1 MSDVSGSDVASAVSQ
16 LAAFY
21 REPSRF
27 RPYYIHG
34 DEPLPEGHVVLK
46 IALGRL
52 APGWAREHSALG
64 REELIAAARAFVR
77 QVCLWERATHYQLLC
92 LAERARPEA
101 IKENY
106 RLLMALI
113 HPDRQEADAHEWP
126 TNCAQ
131 RVNEAY
137 AVLSGESS
145 REAYDDMLRRAHASA
160 PFEHAAAVVS
170 GKPHKARGGNGRRF
184 AIVAAVL
191 LAVFG
196 AQAWWMSDTPQHYS
210 LLQRAAALSSA
221 EGWRNELPRFMGMPA
236 VAFDPIELFKPAPTP
251 TTLRSASAS
260 VQVANVV
267 EPPAGSLP
275 EALLARPPGALLQPE
290 APPPTV
296 LAQANPIRSRNAVP
310 SSAPAPVPASA
321 PVAPVPAPAPAPAV
335 STEGPTSDDI
345 EILVARIVSAY
356 ETGNADD
363 LMALFDTEQLGMWK
377 GLRVRN
383 TYSDFFRSTRARRLR
398 MERLSWQTTPT
409 TAKVIGIATV
419 AAEYADS
426 GNRVERKVDVEIDIA
441 LREGQVRIDRLM
453 LFPDGK

>member
-1 MSDVSGSDVASAVSQ
+1 MSDTSGSDVASAVSQ
-16 LAAFY
+16 LVAFY

-52 APGWAREHSALG
+52 APEWARELSALG

-92 LAERARPEA
+92 LAERAPPEA

-137 AVLSGESS
+137 AVLSAESS
-145 REAYDDMLRRAHASA
+145 REAYDDMLRRAHAAA

-196 AQAWWMSDTPQHYS
+196 VQSWWMGDTPQHYS

-221 EGWRNELPRFMGMPA
+221 EGWRNELPRFMDMKPA
-236 VAFDPIELFKPAPTP
+236 VAFDPIELFKPVTKA
-251 TTLRSASAS
+251 LRLASIS
-260 VQVANVV
+260 VPMAN
-267 EPPAGSLP
+267 EAQQPAVQSMA
-275 EALLARPPGALLQPE
+275 EARAARPPAANPQAELQP
-290 APPPTV
+290 PVV
-296 LAQANPIRSRNAVP
+296 LAQVTTIAP
-310 SSAPAPVPASA
+310 SGAAPSPTKPPALRPMRA
-321 PVAPVPAPAPAPAV
+321 
-335 STEGPTSDDI
+335 EGPTSEDI
-345 EILVARIVSAY
+345 EILVALIVSAY
-356 ETGNADD
+356 ETGNADA
-363 LMALFDTEQLGMWK
+363 LMALFDAEQLGMWK
-377 GLRVRN
+377 GVRVRN
-383 TYSDFFRSTRARRLR
+383 TYTDFFRATRTRRLR
-398 MERLSWQTTPT
+398 MERLTWQTTPT
-409 TAKVIGIATV
+409 TAKALGTATV
-419 AAEYADS
+419 VADYADT
-426 GNRVERKVDVEIDIA
+426 GKRMERNVDVEIDIA
-441 LREGQVRIDRLM
+441 LREGRVRIARLS